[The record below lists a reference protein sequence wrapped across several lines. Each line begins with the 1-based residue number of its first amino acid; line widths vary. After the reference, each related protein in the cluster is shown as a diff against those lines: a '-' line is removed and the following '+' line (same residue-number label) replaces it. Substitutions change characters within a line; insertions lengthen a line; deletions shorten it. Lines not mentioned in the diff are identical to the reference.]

1 VLNAER
7 WVLATNDKIA
17 SFITDAEKSLSH
29 MGNEAEVFI
38 EQTRAFLTG
47 GKRFRAICTL
57 VGFAS
62 ATSSSPGGPDET
74 NAIAVA
80 AGLEFFHAAALVHD
94 DIMDRSDTRRG
105 KPSAHRAFDAL
116 HLRSGYAGD
125 ADRFGVSS
133 ALLFG
138 DLLLAFSDEL
148 VTAGIGGQGPAG
160 RRARAEFNNMRRDV
174 TVGQYLDIVEE
185 VAWPVVEADTALDR
199 AIRVVTYK
207 SAKYSIEAPLR
218 IGAALGGADQE
229 VLDGLSRFGLPLGIA
244 FQLRDDLLGVFGDEA
259 QTGKPVGDDLREGKR
274 TALIAIAESRLGE
287 ATTSLAGLGD
297 DHLSPARVAE
307 IQLMLRNV
315 GAEEAV
321 ERMISEHLAQAHAA
335 LDDAPVADDVRAALG
350 EIAQIVTARSA

>member
-1 VLNAER
+1 
-7 WVLATNDKIA
+7 
-17 SFITDAEKSLSH
+17 
-29 MGNEAEVFI
+29 
-38 EQTRAFLTG
+38 
-47 GKRFRAICTL
+47 

-62 ATSSSPGGPDET
+62 ATPPTPGGPDET
-74 NAIAVA
+74 NAIDVA

-148 VTAGIGGQGPAG
+148 VTAGIAGQGPSG
-160 RRARAEFNNMRRDV
+160 RRARAEFNSMRRDV

-199 AIRVVTYK
+199 AIRVVTFK

-218 IGAALGGADQE
+218 IGAALAGADAA
-229 VLDGLSRFGLPLGIA
+229 VLDGLSKFGLPLGIA

-315 GAEEAV
+315 GAEDAV
-321 ERMISEHLAQAHAA
+321 ERMIAEHLEQAHAA
-335 LDDAPVADDVRAALG
+335 LAKAPVADDVRAALG
-350 EIAQIVTARSA
+350 DIAQIVTARSA

>member
-1 VLNAER
+1 MLNAEN
-7 WVLATNDKIA
+7 WVVATNERIA
-17 SFITDAEKSLSH
+17 SFIADAEDSLSH
-29 MGNEAEVFI
+29 MGAEAEVFI
-38 EQTRAFLTG
+38 EQTRTFLTG

-62 ATSSSPGGPDET
+62 AGAGSEGSPNEK
-74 NAIAVA
+74 NAIDVAV
-80 AGLEFFHAAALVHD
+80 GLEFFHAAALVHD

-105 KPSAHRAFDAL
+105 KPAAHRAFDAM
-116 HLRSGYAGD
+116 HRRSGFAGD

-148 VTAGIGGQGPAG
+148 ITAGIAGQGPVG

-185 VAWPVVEADTALDR
+185 VAWPVVARDNALER

-218 IGAALGGADQE
+218 IGAALAGADE
-229 VLDGLSRFGLPLGIA
+229 ATLAGLSKFGLPLGIA
-244 FQLRDDLLGVFGDEA
+244 FQLRDDLLGVFGNEK

-274 TALIAIAESRLGE
+274 TALIAIAEARLGD
-287 ATTSLAGLGD
+287 ATTALAGLGD
-297 DHLSPARVAE
+297 DHLSPSRVSE
-307 IQLMLRNV
+307 IQMTLRNV

-321 ERMISEHLAQAHAA
+321 ERMIAEHLELAHTALAA
-335 LDDAPVADDVRAALG
+335 VPVSDEVRDALAN
-350 EIAQIVTARSA
+350 IAHIVTERSA

>member
-1 VLNAER
+1 VLNAEK
-7 WVLATNDKIA
+7 WVLATNDRIA
-17 SFITDAEKSLSH
+17 SFIVDAEKSLSH
-29 MGNEAEVFI
+29 MGDEAEVFI
-38 EQTRAFLTG
+38 EQTRTFLTG

-62 ATSSSPGGPDET
+62 ATTPPDGPDET
-74 NAIAVA
+74 NAIDVAV
-80 AGLEFFHAAALVHD
+80 GLEFFHAAALVHD

-148 VTAGIGGQGPAG
+148 VTAGIAGQGPSG

-185 VAWPVVEADTALDR
+185 VAWPVVERDAALDR

-218 IGAALGGADQE
+218 IGAALAGADAE

-274 TALIAIAESRLGE
+274 TALIAIAESRLGD

-307 IQLMLRNV
+307 MQTLLRNV
-315 GAEEAV
+315 GAEDAV
-321 ERMISEHLAQAHAA
+321 ERMIADHLERAHAA
-335 LDDAPVADDVRAALG
+335 LADIPVTENVRTALG
-350 EIAQIVTARSA
+350 DIAQIVTARSA

>member
-1 VLNAER
+1 MLNAEK
-7 WVLATNDKIA
+7 WVLATNDRIA
-17 SFITDAEKSLSH
+17 SFIADAEKSLSH
-29 MGNEAEVFI
+29 MGDEAEVFI
-38 EQTRAFLTG
+38 EQTRTFLTG

-62 ATSSSPGGPDET
+62 ATAPEGGPDET
-74 NAIAVA
+74 NAIDVAV
-80 AGLEFFHAAALVHD
+80 GLEFFHAAALVHD

-105 KPSAHRAFDAL
+105 KPSAHRAFDGL

-148 VTAGIGGQGPAG
+148 VTAGIAGQGPPG

-185 VAWPVVEADTALDR
+185 VAWPVVERDAALDR

-218 IGAALGGADQE
+218 IGAALAGAGAE

-244 FQLRDDLLGVFGDEA
+244 FQLRDDLLGVFGDEV

-274 TALIAIAESRLGE
+274 TVLIAIAESRLGD

-297 DHLSPARVAE
+297 DHLSPVRVAE
-307 IQLMLRNV
+307 IQTLLRNV

-321 ERMISEHLAQAHAA
+321 ERMIADHLEQAHAA
-335 LDDAPVADDVRAALG
+335 LADIPVSESVRTALG
-350 EIAQIVTARSA
+350 DIAQIVTARSA

>member
-1 VLNAER
+1 VLNAEK
-7 WVLATNDKIA
+7 WVLATNERIA
-17 SFITDAEKSLSH
+17 SFIFDAEKSLSH
-29 MGNEAEVFI
+29 MGDEAEVFI
-38 EQTRAFLTG
+38 EQTRTFLTG

-62 ATSSSPGGPDET
+62 ATTPPGGPDET
-74 NAIAVA
+74 NAIDVAV
-80 AGLEFFHAAALVHD
+80 GLEFFHAAALVHD

-148 VTAGIGGQGPAG
+148 VTAGIAGQGPSG

-185 VAWPVVEADTALDR
+185 VAWPVVERDAALDR

-218 IGAALGGADQE
+218 IGAALAGADAE

-274 TALIAIAESRLGE
+274 TALIAIAESRLGD

-307 IQLMLRNV
+307 MQTLLRNV
-315 GAEEAV
+315 GAEDAV
-321 ERMISEHLAQAHAA
+321 ERMIADHLEQAHVA
-335 LDDAPVADDVRAALG
+335 LADIPVTENVRTALG
-350 EIAQIVTARSA
+350 DIAQIVTARSA

>member
-1 VLNAER
+1 MLNAER
-7 WVLATNDKIA
+7 WVLATNDRIA
-17 SFITDAEKSLSH
+17 SFISDAEKSLSH
-29 MGNEAEVFI
+29 MGSEAEVFI

-148 VTAGIGGQGPAG
+148 VTAGIAGQGPAG

-199 AIRVVTYK
+199 AIRVVTFK

-335 LDDAPVADDVRAALG
+335 LADAPVADDVRAALG
-350 EIAQIVTARSA
+350 DIAQIVTARSA

>member
-1 VLNAER
+1 V
-7 WVLATNDKIA
+7 
-17 SFITDAEKSLSH
+17 
-29 MGNEAEVFI
+29 
-38 EQTRAFLTG
+38 
-47 GKRFRAICTL
+47 
-57 VGFAS
+57 
-62 ATSSSPGGPDET
+62 
-74 NAIAVA
+74 
-80 AGLEFFHAAALVHD
+80 GLEFFHAAALVHD

-148 VTAGIGGQGPAG
+148 VTAGIAGQGPSG

-185 VAWPVVEADTALDR
+185 VAWPVVERDAALDR

-218 IGAALGGADQE
+218 IGAALAGADAE

-274 TALIAIAESRLGE
+274 TALIAIAESRLGD

-307 IQLMLRNV
+307 MQTLLRNV
-315 GAEEAV
+315 GAEDAV
-321 ERMISEHLAQAHAA
+321 ERMIADHLEQAHVA
-335 LDDAPVADDVRAALG
+335 LADIPVTENVRTALG
-350 EIAQIVTARSA
+350 DIAQIVTARSA

>member
-1 VLNAER
+1 MLNAEK
-7 WVLATNDKIA
+7 WVLATNDRIA
-17 SFITDAEKSLSH
+17 SFIVDAEKSLSH
-29 MGNEAEVFI
+29 MGDEAEVFI
-38 EQTRAFLTG
+38 EQTRTFLTG

-62 ATSSSPGGPDET
+62 ATTPPDGPDET
-74 NAIAVA
+74 NAIDVAV
-80 AGLEFFHAAALVHD
+80 GLEFFHAAALVHD

-148 VTAGIGGQGPAG
+148 VTAGIAGQGPSG

-185 VAWPVVEADTALDR
+185 VAWPVVERDAALDR

-218 IGAALGGADQE
+218 IGAALAGADAE

-274 TALIAIAESRLGE
+274 TALIAIAESRLGD

-307 IQLMLRNV
+307 MQTLLRNV
-315 GAEEAV
+315 GAEDAV
-321 ERMISEHLAQAHAA
+321 ERMIADHLERAHAA
-335 LDDAPVADDVRAALG
+335 LADIPVTENVRTALG
-350 EIAQIVTARSA
+350 DIAQIVTARSA

>member
-1 VLNAER
+1 
-7 WVLATNDKIA
+7 
-17 SFITDAEKSLSH
+17 
-29 MGNEAEVFI
+29 
-38 EQTRAFLTG
+38 
-47 GKRFRAICTL
+47 
-57 VGFAS
+57 
-62 ATSSSPGGPDET
+62 
-74 NAIAVA
+74 
-80 AGLEFFHAAALVHD
+80 
-94 DIMDRSDTRRG
+94 
-105 KPSAHRAFDAL
+105 
-116 HLRSGYAGD
+116 
-125 ADRFGVSS
+125 VSS

-148 VTAGIGGQGPAG
+148 VTAGIAGQGPSG
-160 RRARAEFNNMRRDV
+160 RRARAEFNSMRRDV

-199 AIRVVTYK
+199 AIRVVTFK

-218 IGAALGGADQE
+218 IGAALAGADAA
-229 VLDGLSRFGLPLGIA
+229 VLDGLSKFGLPLGIA

-321 ERMISEHLAQAHAA
+321 ERMIAEHLEQAHAA
-335 LDDAPVADDVRAALG
+335 LAEAPVSDDVRAALG
-350 EIAQIVTARSA
+350 EIAQIVTARSS

>member
-7 WVLATNDKIA
+7 WVLATNDRIA
-17 SFITDAEKSLSH
+17 SFISDAEKSLSH
-29 MGNEAEVFI
+29 MGSEAEVFI

-148 VTAGIGGQGPAG
+148 VTAGIAGQGPAG

-199 AIRVVTYK
+199 AIRVVTFK

-335 LDDAPVADDVRAALG
+335 LADAPVADDVRAALG
-350 EIAQIVTARSA
+350 DIAQIVTARSA